1 MAYKTQNRENGY
13 LVRILTLHFSLD
25 SYLIVSL
32 EIQANPMEMESHSW
46 GRKKAV
52 RVAGVNM
59 VKFITLP
66 FFFFCYI

>member
-1 MAYKTQNRENGY
+1 
-13 LVRILTLHFSLD
+13 
-25 SYLIVSL
+25 
-32 EIQANPMEMESHSW
+32 MEMESHSW

-66 FFFFCYI
+66 FFFLLYLTEAMMHIPLIADFLSNNVLSRL